1 MSRTTAEVTVQDVL
15 DLRQATELARG
26 IAELVENIAGA
37 APYAVLVTA
46 PYDQSWK
53 EVKLTREVE

>member
-1 MSRTTAEVTVQDVL
+1 MTRTSVEVTVQNVL

-26 IAELVENIAGA
+26 IAELVESIAGE

-46 PYDQSWK
+46 PYDQAWK